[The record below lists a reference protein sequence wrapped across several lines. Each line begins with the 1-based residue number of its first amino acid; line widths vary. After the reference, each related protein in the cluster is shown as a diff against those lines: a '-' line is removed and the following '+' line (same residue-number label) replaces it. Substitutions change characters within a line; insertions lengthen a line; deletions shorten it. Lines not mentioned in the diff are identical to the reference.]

1 VHDFLPDWTSPF
13 EGTLEDR
20 ERFYRTLVE
29 QTRDFMTV
37 VAVDGTIL
45 FKNRSTD
52 HPAGY
57 HEAELVGRN
66 VFDFIHPDDLGR
78 VRDAI
83 NLAMC
88 GTTVSAIEHRF
99 RFKDGSWHVFESIA
113 HHIRDFPSGPIA
125 VITSRDLTDRRSL
138 EAQIRQVQR
147 LELLGRM
154 TAMVAHEFRSVLS
167 SIVDSA
173 ESLLESELPPSVERH
188 VSQLHRTAHQAHEWT
203 QRVLL
208 FSRLERESP
217 DEPVN
222 VNDVVIR
229 LATLLHHL
237 LGPDYALTL
246 SLSASAPWVALD
258 EVLLG
263 QVIVNLVVNA
273 REAMPNGGP
282 VTITTINR
290 RAPDDDRH
298 QKVVLSVS
306 DTGFGMSDE
315 VRSHI
320 FDPFF
325 GTTPAAG
332 SRGLGLRTVFE
343 IVGRAGGCVDVDTE
357 AGGATFHIALP
368 AQSWNDRD
376 GPD

>member
-1 VHDFLPDWTSPF
+1 VHDFLADWTSPF

-29 QTRDFMTV
+29 QSHDFITV

-57 HEAELVGRN
+57 NEAELIGRN
-66 VFDFIHPDDLGR
+66 VYDFIHPDDLGR
-78 VRDAI
+78 VRDAF

-113 HHIRDFPSGPIA
+113 HHIHDFPSGPIA

-154 TAMVAHEFRSVLS
+154 TAMVAQEFRGVLS

-188 VSQLHRTAHQAHEWT
+188 VSQLHRTAHQAQEWT

-208 FSRLERESP
+208 FSRLERESS

-258 EVLLG
+258 EALLG
-263 QVIVNLVVNA
+263 QLIVNLVVNA
-273 REAMPNGGP
+273 REAMPSGGP

-290 RAPDDDRH
+290 CTPNDDWH
-298 QKVVLSVS
+298 QQVVLSVS
-306 DTGFGMSDE
+306 DTGVGMSEE

-325 GTTPAAG
+325 GNTAAG
-332 SRGLGLRTVFE
+332 SRGLGLKTVFE
-343 IVGRAGGCVDVDTE
+343 IVDRAGGCVDVDTE
-357 AGGATFHIALP
+357 AGGATFHILLP
-368 AQSWNDRD
+368 AQSWNERD
-376 GPD
+376 GSE